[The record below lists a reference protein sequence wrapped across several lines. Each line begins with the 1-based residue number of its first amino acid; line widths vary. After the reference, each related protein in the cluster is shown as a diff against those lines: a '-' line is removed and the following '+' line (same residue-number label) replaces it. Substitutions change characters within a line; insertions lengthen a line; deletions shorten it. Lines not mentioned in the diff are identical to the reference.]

1 MAFQSDELCEELAVT
16 SRCLMCLLV
25 AVLERV
31 VAQWVTRVIRSS
43 VRVRLYPLMQAF
55 GAMVPWIVLEAQLSV
70 E

>member
-1 MAFQSDELCEELAVT
+1 
-16 SRCLMCLLV
+16 MCLLV